1 MAAACLGERRTGPRL
16 PMGTSSCGSAGAGGA
31 GVLLDDCSGAC
42 AGWSILFAF
51 FLFPPAAASAAA
63 LILLSARRKPGPI
76 FLKKNISKR
85 VQEGRNGGPG
95 TWEGRGRDA
104 RGTSRT
110 GARARAAGLR

>member
-63 LILLSARRKPGPI
+63 LILLSARQSPAENQDR
-76 FLKKNISKR
+76 FF
-85 VQEGRNGGPG
+85 
-95 TWEGRGRDA
+95 
-104 RGTSRT
+104 
-110 GARARAAGLR
+110 